1 MYSSSHTPRR
11 CSKGIIIMAKKK
23 RKKHPQRVQQIEQN
37 KELDKKLKRG
47 NLLRLACLIAVTA
60 VVFGFYRLM
69 MNFRFFGIVM
79 IGYIA
84 ICTVAVFTYVIYN
97 RGFSRKGLTE
107 DMLPDSMTKE
117 EKKEFIE
124 DGERRLK
131 KSRPLLIVVF
141 AFAFTFVIDVI
152 ELVAI
157 PLFKGM
163 WGR

>member
-1 MYSSSHTPRR
+1 
-11 CSKGIIIMAKKK
+11 MAKKK
-23 RKKHPQRVQQIEQN
+23 RKKRVQRVQQIEQN

-47 NLLRLACLIAVTA
+47 NLIRLACLVIVTA
-60 VVFGFYRLM
+60 AIFGFYRLM
-69 MNFRFFGIVM
+69 MNFPFFNIVM
-79 IGYIA
+79 VGYLA
-84 ICTVAVFTYVIYN
+84 VATVAIFTYVIYN
-97 RGFSRKGLTE
+97 RGFSRKGLTD

-131 KSRPLLIVVF
+131 NSRPLLIVIF
-141 AFAFTFVIDVI
+141 AFAFTFVIDAI
-152 ELVAI
+152 ELVAV